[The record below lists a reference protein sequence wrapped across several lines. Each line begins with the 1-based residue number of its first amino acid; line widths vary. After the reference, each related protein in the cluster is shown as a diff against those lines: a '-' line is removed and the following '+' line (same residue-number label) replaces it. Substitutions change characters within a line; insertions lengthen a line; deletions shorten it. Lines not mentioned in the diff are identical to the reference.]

1 MRITHSRVQYGR
13 IALVLLKRTAVE
25 WTTDNATRWSASVA
39 FYTLL
44 SLAPLLVLTVAIA
57 GFVYGTKIAQGQ
69 LVLGAR
75 DLVGPDMG
83 PAIQIL
89 LKGPHRRMSGLFTA
103 VFGTLTLF
111 FGASSVLTEVRD
123 ALNTIWHVPLRRNGA
138 NFASLCRIAKER
150 LYSFAM
156 ILAVGLLLLIS
167 LILNTW
173 LATIERFFGWHIFA
187 SSRFLHV
194 TVFLISFLVITV
206 VFAGIYK
213 FLPNIPLNWED
224 VRMGALVTSLLFV
237 IGKQLIALYMEKT
250 NLGSAY
256 GAAGSFIVV
265 LIWVYYSTQVF
276 FFGAEFTKVYAGN
289 FGSQAKSS
297 NNLARDLHKLSQASL
312 RRTSRKVPWTRA
324 EREEWRRAGQ

>member
-1 MRITHSRVQYGR
+1 MMWFRAPYSR
-13 IALVLLKRTAVE
+13 IAFRLLKRTATE
-25 WTTDNATRWSASVA
+25 WSRDNATRWSASVA

-57 GFVYGTKIAQGQ
+57 GFVYGQKIAQGQ

-89 LKGPHRRMSGLFTA
+89 LKGPHRPVSGLLAA

-111 FGASSVLTEVRD
+111 FGASAVLTEVRD
-123 ALNTIWHVPLRRNGA
+123 ALNTIWHVPLHRDGA
-138 NFASLCRIAKER
+138 NFANLCRIAKDR
-150 LYSFAM
+150 LYSFVM
-156 ILAVGLLLLIS
+156 ILAVGLLLLVS

-173 LATIERFFGWHIFA
+173 LTTIERFFGWHIFT
-187 SSRFLHV
+187 SSSFLHV

-213 FLPNIPLNWED
+213 FLPNVHLNWED
-224 VRMGALVTSLLFV
+224 VGMGALVTALLFV
-237 IGKQLIALYMEKT
+237 IGKQLIAIYMEKT

-265 LIWVYYSTQVF
+265 LIWMYYSAQVF
-276 FFGAEFTKVYAGN
+276 FFGAEFTKVYAET
-289 FGSQAKSS
+289 FGSQANNPTILLVTNGS
-297 NNLARDLHKLSQASL
+297 NAAHLCKLSQS
-312 RRTSRKVPWTRA
+312 
-324 EREEWRRAGQ
+324 